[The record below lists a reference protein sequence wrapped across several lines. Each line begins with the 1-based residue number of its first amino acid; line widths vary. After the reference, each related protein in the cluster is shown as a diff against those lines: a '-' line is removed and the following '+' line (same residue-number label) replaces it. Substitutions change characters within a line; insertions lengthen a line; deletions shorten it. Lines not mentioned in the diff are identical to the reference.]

1 MTPRDD
7 VHAAD
12 ATNPLHPAGEDLSSS
27 SSFSPSSS
35 PSFSP
40 SFSSSSL
47 FVSTAADHPLR
58 QVLAHEVHARPCEL
72 LSSPSRASHLAM
84 LSGEGTGAA
93 EHRQLVDLCQRFGV
107 TPPPAG
113 VNHFSA
119 DLGIFRVK
127 WERHTEFY
135 TYTFFRPGRCG
146 GLFEDPVIGLL
157 PPDWLQGLTGQR
169 LAAVHVALEPAS
181 ESLRDPVA
189 IEQFFDSRSVSGSE
203 LAGKSAV
210 VWTDFTIHDDGFGR
224 MLLLD
229 VHLRARQAGRL
240 VQRLLEIETYRMM
253 SLLALPL
260 ARQYSPEISRL
271 DQSLATVTARMTEL
285 VGLEDEQALLDEI
298 SRVAARVEHIAAAT
312 NFRFS
317 AARAYDDLV
326 SRRIAEL
333 REDRIE
339 GMQTLEEFMERRLAP
354 AMRTCESVQ
363 ARQEALAARVARAS
377 NLLRT
382 RVDIALEGQNRD
394 LLQSMD
400 QRSRIQ
406 LRLQET
412 VEGLSIFVMTYYMV
426 GLTGYMVKAAK
437 AAGLH
442 INADLVTGLAVPVI
456 MTLVFFGMR
465 RFHKAIAALRA
476 DEDDDG

>member
-1 MTPRDD
+1 
-7 VHAAD
+7 
-12 ATNPLHPAGEDLSSS
+12 
-27 SSFSPSSS
+27 
-35 PSFSP
+35 
-40 SFSSSSL
+40 
-47 FVSTAADHPLR
+47 
-58 QVLAHEVHARPCEL
+58 
-72 LSSPSRASHLAM
+72 
-84 LSGEGTGAA
+84 
-93 EHRQLVDLCQRFGV
+93 
-107 TPPPAG
+107 
-113 VNHFSA
+113 
-119 DLGIFRVK
+119 
-127 WERHTEFY
+127 
-135 TYTFFRPGRCG
+135 
-146 GLFEDPVIGLL
+146 
-157 PPDWLQGLTGQR
+157 
-169 LAAVHVALEPAS
+169 
-181 ESLRDPVA
+181 
-189 IEQFFDSRSVSGSE
+189 
-203 LAGKSAV
+203 
-210 VWTDFTIHDDGFGR
+210 
-224 MLLLD
+224 
-229 VHLRARQAGRL
+229 
-240 VQRLLEIETYRMM
+240 M